1 MQHEHTSQSCES
13 FESFCEAEGLSL
25 PAELRPIFRYLDK
38 CYREQTHRRGASRA
52 ENKRLRSR
60 FRFYLKVY
68 AKYLK
73 QLPATDRSAPRTLV
87 VPASR
92 MPLESAEDFRIRL
105 VDLYYIGLCR
115 AGPLGSLC
123 TSIS

>member
-1 MQHEHTSQSCES
+1 MQHNHTSQSYES
-13 FESFCEAEGLSL
+13 FESFCEAEGHSL

-73 QLPATDRSAPRTLV
+73 QLPTMDRSAPGALRT
-87 VPASR
+87 SDSQN
-92 MPLESAEDFRIRL
+92 PLQSSADLRIRTIF
-105 VDLYYIGLCR
+105 LYSIGLCR

-123 TSIS
+123 P